1 MVKNVETDQVSKNVY
16 EIESGSFGENKNDTN
31 HDPEYIKTFQML
43 GLDESQIEL
52 SDDVMNEPVEML
64 VNLANDGDIDPW
76 DIDIV
81 DITDKFLDKIEQ
93 MKLMDL
99 RISARTLLYASVLLR
114 MKSTG
119 IIQEEEED
127 EDEEPDSL
135 EMDGEIE
142 FSEVED
148 YPVPN
153 LPVRRNSKRPVTL
166 NELVTELKKAEKVES
181 RRKERNHSKKEIDR
195 KEEKEQSSTDEVL
208 DIAHEEDIT
217 GRAEGLYE
225 KLEEMFQNKS
235 YTSFSE
241 ISYGERSEK
250 VMTYLSLLFLA
261 ADRKI
266 KLNQEEL
273 FGELYIFPGNG
284 VSEG

>member
-1 MVKNVETDQVSKNVY
+1 MVKNVEADQASKNVH
-16 EIESGSFGENKNDTN
+16 EFKSDSLKEGKSNLDSEFL
-31 HDPEYIKTFQML
+31 KTFQML

-64 VNLANDGDIDPW
+64 VNLVNDGNIDPW

-99 RISARTLLYASVLLR
+99 RISARTLLYASILLR

-127 EDEEPDSL
+127 GVDEEPDSM
-135 EMDGEIE
+135 EIEDEIE
-142 FSEVED
+142 FSDVED
-148 YPVPN
+148 YPVPK

-181 RRKERNHSKKEIDR
+181 RRKERKHSKKGEDSR
-195 KEEKEQSSTDEVL
+195 QKEVKKSSTEDVL

-217 GRAEGLYE
+217 GRTETLND
-225 KLEEMFQNKS
+225 KLEELFKNS
-235 YTSFSE
+235 DYVLFSE
-241 ISYGERSEK
+241 IVNGDRSEK

-261 ADRKI
+261 TNRKI
-266 KLNQEEL
+266 SLDQEEL
-273 FGELYIFPGNG
+273 FGELYIHPGNG
-284 VSEG
+284 ISQG

>member
-1 MVKNVETDQVSKNVY
+1 MVKNVEADQASKNVY
-16 EIESGSFGENKNDTN
+16 EVESSSLKEGRNNLNTEFL
-31 HDPEYIKTFQML
+31 KTFQML

-52 SDDVMNEPVEML
+52 SDDVVSEPVEML
-64 VNLANDGDIDPW
+64 VNLANGGDIDPW

-99 RISARTLLYASVLLR
+99 RISARTLLYASILLR

-127 EDEEPDSL
+127 EVDEEPDSMEL
-135 EMDGEIE
+135 EDEIE
-142 FSEVED
+142 FSDVED
-148 YPVPN
+148 YPVPK

-181 RRKERNHSKKEIDR
+181 RRKERKYSKKDENSKQ
-195 KEEKEQSSTDEVL
+195 KENESTNDVL

-217 GRAEGLYE
+217 GRAENLNN
-225 KLEEMFQNKS
+225 KLEELLKS
-235 YTSFSE
+235 RDYVLFSE
-241 ISYGERSEK
+241 IVNGDRSEK
-250 VMTYLSLLFLA
+250 VMTYISLLFLA
-261 ADRKI
+261 TDRKI
-266 KLNQEEL
+266 NLNQEEL
-273 FGELYIFPGNG
+273 FGELYIHPG
-284 VSEG
+284 EGISQG